1 MSGLGLGLGLGLGA
15 HRKGGLLPET
25 KAVIDAAMSAGGEIR
40 YQNQLNTFIGALKA
54 ASIWDKFDRL
64 YLANY
69 ESIGSRLNLIN
80 PAISAININTVLFT
94 DKRGWSVT
102 DGYCAL
108 DLNVNLTPGLS
119 NSATKYVNGS
129 GSLMIY
135 LLDSLDMNTT
145 TFAAIIGSHN
155 GFTAQQNHIYKG
167 SSSANVI
174 LFAQYQS
181 ALQIA
186 DRPTANI
193 EAPIK
198 GLLAVSRSTDALH
211 YIRANKTIYAG
222 NNNSYANNL
231 YIDGNVYSLNLNN
244 NGTSSVYPLLNIATP
259 FHAVG
264 GHLTNEEMTTL
275 ETIVENYLTSIGVV
289 L

>member
-1 MSGLGLGLGLGLGA
+1 
-15 HRKGGLLPET
+15 
-25 KAVIDAAMSAGGEIR
+25 
-40 YQNQLNTFIGALKA
+40 
-54 ASIWDKFDRL
+54 
-64 YLANY
+64 
-69 ESIGSRLNLIN
+69 
-80 PAISAININTVLFT
+80 
-94 DKRGWSVT
+94 
-102 DGYCAL
+102 
-108 DLNVNLTPGLS
+108 LNVNLTPGLS

-155 GFTAQQNHIYKG
+155 GFNAQQNYIYK
-167 SSSANVI
+167 SSSANVM

-181 ALQIA
+181 ASALA
-186 DRPTANI
+186 DRPTATI
-193 EAPIK
+193 GAPVK
-198 GLLAVSRSTDALH
+198 GLLATSRSTDALH

-231 YIDGNVYSLNLNN
+231 YLDGNVYSLNLNN
-244 NGTSSVYPLLNIATP
+244 NGTGSVSPLLNIATP

-264 GHLTNEEMTTL
+264 GHMTNAEMTTL
-275 ETIVENYLTSIGVV
+275 ETIIENYLTSIGVV